1 MNAKLIGCILM
12 GVFVAHL
19 AVFMMIDRYRWMN
32 RPAPAPTPVPLSLA
46 EEIVVDPKTGAK
58 IVNREITVSTKLR
71 PEVYRGSGDERTEK

>member
-32 RPAPAPTPVPLSLA
+32 RPAPAPTPDAAPPVENQTDVPLEKADTGTPSGNAPRL
-46 EEIVVDPKTGAK
+46 VV
-58 IVNREITVSTKLR
+58 
-71 PEVYRGSGDERTEK
+71 RGFVMMGGLVIKS